1 MAREKGGPH
10 YVWGICTN
18 LDKDGNGNPCPNC
31 KSKERIKLSIRD
43 EFVCPE
49 CGEPLT
55 KVKGPIPAPWKI
67 IAIIAGAIVGVL
79 AVAAIICCFTGVIP
93 CPWGEKKPERI
104 ILKEKSFTLF
114 ENQSALIEAS
124 LEPEGAK
131 GTFTY
136 KSSDPKSVSITN
148 GGKITAL
155 KKTSE
160 DVIITVKLEE
170 YPDVRE
176 SCKVRVV
183 PEKKTGPG
191 PKPGPPQNILVESI
205 SIKESDFTLSI
216 GNSKQLNIT
225 VLPENHEEEI
235 SIVSS
240 DESVATVSED
250 GSVKAVKAGTAT
262 ITVKADKS
270 GKEASV
276 TVMVNAQTPPPPPQP
291 NWARYSGERNKNG
304 KPDGQG
310 VLTITRSHSIN
321 GEMAQPGETITGV
334 FKNGYLNMGKWNKKD
349 GDVVIV
355 KDIKIL

>member
-1 MAREKGGPH
+1 MKK
-10 YVWGICTN
+10 YKCMNI
-18 LDKDGNGNPCPNC
+18 GNCDYANTGKEFDISEGDDLKCPNC
-31 KSKERIKLSIRD
+31 KCGSDMIVEVRSTKWKLI
-43 EFVCPE
+43 
-49 CGEPLT
+49 G
-55 KVKGPIPAPWKI
+55 
-67 IAIIAGAIVGVL
+67 IIAGAIVGVL
-79 AVAAIICCFTGVIP
+79 AVATIICCFTGVIP
-93 CPWGEKKPERI
+93 CPWGEKEPERI

-148 GGKITAL
+148 GGQITAL

-176 SCKVRVV
+176 SCKVIVV
-183 PEKKTGPG
+183 KTDT
-191 PKPGPPQNILVESI
+191 PPPPTTILVKSL
-205 SIKESDFTLSI
+205 SIKESDFVLSI

-225 VLPENHEEEI
+225 VLPENHDEEI

-240 DESVATVSED
+240 DESVAIVSED

-276 TVMVNAQTPPPPPQP
+276 TVTVNAQTPPPPPQP

>member
-176 SCKVRVV
+176 SCKVIVV
-183 PEKKTGPG
+183 EKPDTTTT
-191 PKPGPPQNILVESI
+191 PPILVESI

-262 ITVKADKS
+262 ITVKTDKS

-276 TVMVNAQTPPPPPQP
+276 TVTVNAQTPPPPPQP

>member
-1 MAREKGGPH
+1 MAIIK
-10 YVWGICTN
+10 GICKNYGECDLADNKEVQEVDKTN
-18 LDKDGNGNPCPNC
+18 
-31 KSKERIKLSIRD
+31 
-43 EFVCPE
+43 FVCEE
-49 CGEPLT
+49 CGKPLHPID
-55 KVKGPIPAPWKI
+55 KVGGNTRNPNKGKLIGI
-67 IAIIAGAIVGVL
+67 VAGVIVGVL
-79 AVAAIICCFTGVIP
+79 AVATIICCFTGVIP
-93 CPWGEKKPERI
+93 CPWGGKKPERI

-131 GTFTY
+131 GTLTY

-170 YPDVRE
+170 YPDVRD
-176 SCKVRVV
+176 SCKVIVV
-183 PEKKTGPG
+183 KNVGET
-191 PKPGPPQNILVESI
+191 PPPPTILVESL
-205 SIKESDFTLSI
+205 SIKESDFVLSI

-225 VLPENHEEEI
+225 VLPENHDEEI

-240 DESVATVSED
+240 DESVAIVSED

-276 TVMVNAQTPPPPPQP
+276 TVTVNAQTPPPPPQP

>member
-1 MAREKGGPH
+1 MKK
-10 YVWGICTN
+10 YKCMNI
-18 LDKDGNGNPCPNC
+18 GNCDYANTGKEFDISEGDDLKCPNC
-31 KSKERIKLSIRD
+31 KCGSDMIVEVRSTKWKLI
-43 EFVCPE
+43 
-49 CGEPLT
+49 G
-55 KVKGPIPAPWKI
+55 
-67 IAIIAGAIVGVL
+67 IIAGAIVGVL
-79 AVAAIICCFTGVIP
+79 AVATIICCFTGVIP
-93 CPWGEKKPERI
+93 CPWGEKEPERI

-136 KSSDPKSVSITN
+136 RSSDPKSVSITN

-176 SCKVRVV
+176 SCKVIVV
-183 PEKKTGPG
+183 EKPDTPTTT
-191 PKPGPPQNILVESI
+191 PPILVESI

-262 ITVKADKS
+262 ITVKTDKS

-276 TVMVNAQTPPPPPQP
+276 TVTVNAQTPPPPPQP

-334 FKNGYLNMGKWNKKD
+334 FKNGYLNMGKWNKTD